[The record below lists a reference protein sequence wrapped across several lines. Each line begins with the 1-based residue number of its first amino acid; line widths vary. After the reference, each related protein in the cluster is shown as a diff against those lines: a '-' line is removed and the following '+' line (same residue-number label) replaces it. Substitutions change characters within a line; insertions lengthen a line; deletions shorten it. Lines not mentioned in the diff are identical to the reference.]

1 MRRSPE
7 LFRALTPSGWAV
19 LAILSAAVIAAGGSL
34 PS

>member
-19 LAILSAAVIAAGGSL
+19 LAILSAAAMAVGGSF